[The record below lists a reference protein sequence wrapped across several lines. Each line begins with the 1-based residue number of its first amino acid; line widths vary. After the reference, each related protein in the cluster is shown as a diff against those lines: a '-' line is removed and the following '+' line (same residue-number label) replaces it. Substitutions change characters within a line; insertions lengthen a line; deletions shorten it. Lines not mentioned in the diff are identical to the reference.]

1 MLTVSDI
8 MTTDVVTIRS
18 SAKVAQ
24 AIALMQS
31 HRVRALVVEKAVKG
45 GAHSMLTERDIVYKL
60 TAQDKD
66 PTHTMVCEI
75 MNTPCIVVE
84 PTLSLTAV
92 AKQFLEFD
100 LQRAPVVEEG
110 QLVGIVS
117 IRDIIMNS
125 NVEPVDLPDDWAD
138 KAEAALRHKRLC
150 WGEDCQITEESE
162 VALGVLEELNA

>member
-31 HRVRALVVEKAVKG
+31 QNVRALIVEKAVKG
-45 GAHSMLTERDIVYKL
+45 GAYSMLTERDIVYRL

-66 PTHTMVCEI
+66 PTHVMVCEI
-75 MNTPCIVVE
+75 MSAPCIVVK
-84 PTLSLTAV
+84 PTLSLTAL
-92 AKQFLEFD
+92 AKAFLEAEI
-100 LQRAPVVEEG
+100 QRAPVVDEG

-125 NVEPVDLPDDWAD
+125 NVEPVELPDDWAG
-138 KAEAALRHKRLC
+138 KVEAALRHKRLC
-150 WGEDCQITEESE
+150 WGEERQTSEEDR
-162 VALGVLEELNA
+162 VAREVLEELRS

>member
-31 HRVRALVVEKAVKG
+31 QNVRALIVEKVAQG
-45 GAHSMLTERDIVYKL
+45 GAYSMLTERDIVYRL

-66 PTHTMVCEI
+66 PTHVMVCEI
-75 MNTPCIVVE
+75 MNTPCVVVE
-84 PTLSLTAV
+84 PTLSLTAL
-92 AKQFLEFD
+92 AKAFLNAEI
-100 LQRAPVVEEG
+100 QRAPVVEEG
-110 QLVGIVS
+110 QLVGVVS

-125 NVEPVDLPDDWAD
+125 NVEPIELPNDWAD
-138 KAEAALRHKRLC
+138 KVEAALRHKRLA
-150 WGEDCQITEESE
+150 WGEEGQATEESAAARE
-162 VALGVLEELNA
+162 VMKELRA